1 MSMRQGRR
9 GGRREAQTAP
19 NRSRCVLKE
28 DALDDLLREAEEALR
43 ECELPSGD
51 WKAGG
56 RAPRP
61 RPAAPVERP
70 SSSTLTL
77 AARGPGAGLADLED
91 LDSEV
96 AFWLL
101 FPPRGNA

>member
-1 MSMRQGRR
+1 
-9 GGRREAQTAP
+9 
-19 NRSRCVLKE
+19 VLKE
-28 DALDDLLREAEEALR
+28 DTLDDLLREAEEALR

-56 RAPRP
+56 REPRP
-61 RPAAPVERP
+61 RAAAPGERP
-70 SSSTLTL
+70 SCSTPSL
-77 AARGPGAGLADLED
+77 AASGAGAGLADLED

>member
-1 MSMRQGRR
+1 
-9 GGRREAQTAP
+9 
-19 NRSRCVLKE
+19 VLKE
-28 DALDDLLREAEEALR
+28 DTLDDLLREAEEALR
-43 ECELPSGD
+43 ECELPSGN
-51 WKAGG
+51 WKGGG

-61 RPAAPVERP
+61 RPAAPGERLP
-70 SSSTLTL
+70 SSTRAL
-77 AARGPGAGLADLED
+77 AARSLGAGLADFED

>member
-1 MSMRQGRR
+1 
-9 GGRREAQTAP
+9 
-19 NRSRCVLKE
+19 VLKE
-28 DALDDLLREAEEALR
+28 DTLDDLLREAEEALR

-51 WKAGG
+51 WRAGG

-61 RPAAPVERP
+61 RPAAPGERP
-70 SSSTLTL
+70 SSSMPTL
-77 AARGPGAGLADLED
+77 AARGPGAGLDDLEG